1 MTSTLQLLIQFLTI
15 LSVIIIVG
23 YSVIVV
29 NNHPSTLIEPRDQN
43 FMTTPNYSLS
53 MKRDNPS
60 LHAVRFPS
68 KVQNLSHVV
77 VDSGSHHFFSA
88 YYDSRTSLPY
98 RPAVVLL
105 GYVKRHTKVFFAFRY
120 EDNTTKCFPNKV
132 VQTSLIAP
140 NVAPEMYLCQ
150 FKPESGRIPVSVMLS
165 SNSKCDMTTFSNPI
179 PVRNREQ
186 DTPQED
192 VGVCV
197 HGPLY
202 NLKTNQFDFFQLI
215 VEFLAMVKTLG
226 AKIVTMYSNNL
237 DHEMLEEVLKLY
249 PGFVD
254 IVQWIDLNNTLH
266 YYGQRILL
274 NDCMYRNMYRV
285 NYLTMFDIDEM
296 IFPVRRNHWPSM
308 IKSLPGDYASYTFS
322 NNFMQMEPDNAS
334 PAEDRKLCDG
344 LRLPKYFTRLTRLP
358 WPSDKRRTKMKMIV
372 KPKLIS
378 SSCIHDICG
387 RTVRGTR
394 KTYWVPMSTGVMA
407 HYRVPIDR
415 WYVFGKGVVDKTA
428 LKYKEAVVTHLKEK
442 CNNIIIA
449 R

>member
-1 MTSTLQLLIQFLTI
+1 MTSSLNLLLQFLSI

-23 YSVIVV
+23 YSVIVQ
-29 NNHPSTLIEPRDQN
+29 NHPSTLIEHRPHDQN
-43 FMTTPNYSLS
+43 LRTTPIYSFSSKSDNLS
-53 MKRDNPS
+53 LQK
-60 LHAVRFPS
+60 FPL
-68 KVQNLSHVV
+68 KVQNLSHVILN
-77 VDSGSHHFFSA
+77 SGSHHFFSA

-105 GYVKRHTKVFFAFRY
+105 GYVRKHTKVFFAFEY
-120 EDNTTKCFPNKV
+120 EDNTTKCFPNEV

-226 AKIVTMYSNNL
+226 AKIVTMYSYNL

-285 NYLTMFDIDEM
+285 NYLTMFDFDE
-296 IFPVRRNHWPSM
+296 IIYPVGTNDWPSM
-308 IKSLPGDYASYTFS
+308 IKSFPGDYASYTFS
-322 NNFMQMEPDNAS
+322 NNFMQMESDNAS
-334 PAEDRKLCDG
+334 LTEDRKLCDG
-344 LRLPKYFTRLTRLP
+344 LRLPKYFTMETHQIALA
-358 WPSDKRRTKMKMIV
+358 KQQTKNQDEDD
-372 KPKLIS
+372 
-378 SSCIHDICG
+378 C
-387 RTVRGTR
+387 
-394 KTYWVPMSTGVMA
+394 
-407 HYRVPIDR
+407 
-415 WYVFGKGVVDKTA
+415 
-428 LKYKEAVVTHLKEK
+428 
-442 CNNIIIA
+442 
-449 R
+449 